1 MLVLKNK
8 IYFYILSFFLISTV
22 INIDF
27 IKNIKTNLSVKNIE
41 IVDKDYDFNDEIY
54 NKLNYIIEKNI
65 FFLDQVEILNE
76 LKDLN
81 FLQNIKIKKIYPS
94 KIIITFEKTN
104 LLGITY
110 KNQKRY
116 FVGANEQFIEK
127 KKIRNVENLPLIF
140 GNFLISDLK
149 KLQYELS
156 NKNIN
161 IDKIEKY
168 FYHKN
173 KRWDIYFK
181 NGIVLKLPNRNLD
194 KILETYKKFLSSN
207 SVEKD
212 SIIDLRMENRI
223 IISNE

>member
-76 LKDLN
+76 FKDLN

-104 LLGITY
+104 LLGIR
-110 KNQKRY
+110 K
-116 FVGANEQFIEK
+116 
-127 KKIRNVENLPLIF
+127 
-140 GNFLISDLK
+140 
-149 KLQYELS
+149 
-156 NKNIN
+156 
-161 IDKIEKY
+161 
-168 FYHKN
+168 
-173 KRWDIYFK
+173 DI
-181 NGIVLKLPNRNLD
+181 L
-194 KILETYKKFLSSN
+194 
-207 SVEKD
+207 
-212 SIIDLRMENRI
+212 
-223 IISNE
+223 